1 MDDAIKCNSKT
12 YNHTEQLGDLAYLCD
27 DVLGVVIDFLP
38 NKDLYS
44 VTLLSNSYLYK
55 QVLHRRYCA
64 FKNKRDR
71 K

>member
-44 VTLLSNSYLYK
+44 ITLLSNSYLELPIK
-55 QVLHRRYCA
+55 
-64 FKNKRDR
+64 
-71 K
+71 